1 LLKGQGALGQRCCLD
16 LILIRDVQIRF
27 ETWLPYGVDYMDP
40 YTSVL
45 VGMGRGPEVPVVTTQ
60 EELEERLTAV
70 VLQRK
75 EERERVFHTRK
86 DAE

>member
-1 LLKGQGALGQRCCLD
+1 
-16 LILIRDVQIRF
+16 
-27 ETWLPYGVDYMDP
+27 MDP

-70 VLQRK
+70 VLQSK